1 MSKAADKDQ
10 AVSDLDGRL
19 MSLEQNI
26 RGLNARMRAIERSF
40 PGEKEQLRAVTC
52 AQEPLY
58 AHEEKDAYDFVPAVE
73 IAGQYGHED
82 IADSRDQFDS
92 IPSGPVLVIDRKE
105 KSGLLRQPFDLTGL
119 IAGLIMILI
128 SALLFTGNV
137 EMLKNPV
144 VPFAFGALLI
154 GWVCLSKYYGRNP

>member
-10 AVSDLDGRL
+10 PVSDLDGRL

-40 PGEKEQLRAVTC
+40 PGDKEQLRAVTC
-52 AQEPLY
+52 VQEPPY
-58 AHEEKDAYDFVPAVE
+58 AHEEQEAYDFVPAAATAE
-73 IAGQYGHED
+73 SCGY
-82 IADSRDQFDS
+82 ADLEVGRDHFDS
-92 IPSGPVLVIDRKE
+92 IPSGPACVPDRKE
-105 KSGLLRQPFDLTGL
+105 KPGLLSQPFDLTGL

-137 EMLKNPV
+137 EMLKNPAI
-144 VPFAFGALLI
+144 PFAFGALLI
-154 GWVCLSKYYGRNP
+154 GWVCLSRYLGRSP